1 MKLLA
6 ILMLGMAFTAPAAAQ
21 VANGDSSGSAGSTAN
36 GANSTTGTSQA
47 TNVVNVQAITGPNST
62 TNVPQKQ
69 DVNYSGHTYTTPS
82 VGGSYF
88 AGANPCLV
96 GTGLGA
102 AGGPVGFN
110 INIGKNDQ
118 DCTRRSD
125 AAAWYALGLSGVAVT
140 RLCQDRDQSNPMNA
154 DAFFS
159 ATGFACPGSNVKGR
173 YKLADGTIAP
183 YAMLGNAM
191 KIRNSPDFKDP
202 ALTPMDPT
210 VPNPRQGNN
219 AMSPTIPANNR

>member
-1 MKLLA
+1 MRSLA
-6 ILMLGMAFTAPAAAQ
+6 IILLGLVFATPAMAQQADGN
-21 VANGDSSGSAGSTAN
+21 ANGGAA

-125 AAAWYALGLSGVAVT
+125 AAAWFALGLSGVAVT
-140 RLCQDRDQSNPMNA
+140 RLCQDRDKRNPVNA
-154 DAFFS
+154 DAFYA
-159 ATGFACPGSNVKGR
+159 ATGFACPGSNMTGR
-173 YKLADGTIAP
+173 YKLADGSLAP
-183 YAMLGNAM
+183 YASLGNAM
-191 KIRNSPDFKDP
+191 PIRNAPKFTDP
-202 ALTPMDPT
+202 AQTPVDP
-210 VPNPRQGNN
+210 VVANPRQGNST
-219 AMSPTIPANNR
+219 MSPTIPATNR

>member
-1 MKLLA
+1 MRSLA
-6 ILMLGMAFTAPAAAQ
+6 FILAMVLATPAIAQ
-21 VANGDSSGSAGSTAN
+21 QADGNANNGGNN
-36 GANSTTGTSQA
+36 GANSTSGTSQA
-47 TNVVNVQAITGPNST
+47 TNVVNVQAVTGPQ

-125 AAAWYALGLSGVAVT
+125 AAAWFALGLSGVAVT
-140 RLCQDRDQSNPMNA
+140 RLCQDRDRRNPVNA
-154 DAFFS
+154 DAFYA
-159 ATGFACPGSNVKGR
+159 ATGFACPGSNMSGR
-173 YKLADGTIAP
+173 YKLADGTLAP
-183 YAMLGNAM
+183 YASLGNQM
-191 KIRNSPDFKDP
+191 PIRKAGQFTDP
-202 ALTPMDPT
+202 AQTPVDPA

-219 AMSPTIPANNR
+219 AMAPTIPANPR

>member
-1 MKLLA
+1 MRYFLAIALALLA
-6 ILMLGMAFTAPAAAQ
+6 NPAMAQQA
-21 VANGDSSGSAGSTAN
+21 DGSAT
-36 GANSTTGTSQA
+36 GATPGTNSTTGTSQA

-154 DAFFS
+154 DAFYS
-159 ATGFACPGSNVKGR
+159 ATGFACPGSNAKGR
-173 YKLADGTIAP
+173 YKLADGTLAP
-183 YAMLGNAM
+183 YAILGNAM
-191 KIRNSPDFKDP
+191 KIRNNVEFKDP
-202 ALTPMDPT
+202 AQTPTEAP
-210 VPNPRQGNN
+210 VASPRQGNSN
-219 AMSPTIPANNR
+219 MSPTIPSSNR